1 MHRRRKKIRRTARS
15 LRLDRPSKR
24 KSEAPRLISR
34 ASFAPALVLT
44 TRQRIHFSTSSTG
57 PFRIKIV
64 PGSLTENLEF
74 ASNPADLLRMCMKNR
89 CLAAL
94 LFCSTAAYA
103 MPIATS
109 ARSMIPSEVQQ
120 IISVDYRSLKD
131 SPTAQALK
139 QQVLPE
145 NLKQFEAALKGIG
158 IDAEHDL
165 DQLTFA
171 SFRSGKQGLQVV
183 SVAQGSFSAKAVLK
197 RMKLKKIMSTKYGT
211 ALLYPMADGLVM
223 TFTDDNTLAFG
234 TQASL
239 KSGLDARDGKRATLD
254 SNSQMAEQMAAV
266 DGSPVWSILDQQGTQ
281 AMMRSALS
289 DASKIA
295 DYETLKKRILASR
308 YTMGFESGVKFD
320 LSVLTSDSMTAATL
334 SSLVKAGM
342 LYKKLNASPIEK
354 IAIDS
359 MTVDSDSSNLQVHF
373 KTDDQKFQSL
383 LHSELFAAVSR

>member
-1 MHRRRKKIRRTARS
+1 MQTLSRMVMKTRFLAVLLLCATA
-15 LRLDRPSKR
+15 
-24 KSEAPRLISR
+24 
-34 ASFAPALVLT
+34 
-44 TRQRIHFSTSSTG
+44 G
-57 PFRIKIV
+57 
-64 PGSLTENLEF
+64 
-74 ASNPADLLRMCMKNR
+74 
-89 CLAAL
+89 
-94 LFCSTAAYA
+94 YA
-103 MPIATS
+103 MPIASS
-109 ARSMIPSEVQQ
+109 ARSMVPAEIQQ
-120 IISVDYRSLKD
+120 LIGVDYRALKD

-145 NLKQFEAALKGIG
+145 NLKQFEDALKGIG

-197 RMKLKKIMSTKYGT
+197 RMKLKKISSTKYGT
-211 ALLYPMADGLVM
+211 TLMYPMADGLVM
-223 TFTDDNTLAFG
+223 TFLDDNTLAFG

-239 KSGLDARDGKRATLD
+239 KSALDARDGKRATLD
-254 SNSQMAEQMAAV
+254 SNPQMAEQMAAV
-266 DGSPVWSILDQQGTQ
+266 DGSPVWSVLDQQGTQ
-281 AMMRSALS
+281 AMMRSALG

-308 YTMGFESGVKFD
+308 YTMSFQSGVNFD

-354 IAIDS
+354 TAIDS
-359 MTVDSDSSNLQVHF
+359 TTVDSDSSNLQVHF

>member
-1 MHRRRKKIRRTARS
+1 MQTLVRT
-15 LRLDRPSKR
+15 
-24 KSEAPRLISR
+24 
-34 ASFAPALVLT
+34 
-44 TRQRIHFSTSSTG
+44 
-57 PFRIKIV
+57 
-64 PGSLTENLEF
+64 
-74 ASNPADLLRMCMKNR
+74 CMKNR
-89 CLAAL
+89 CLAVL
-94 LFCSTAAYA
+94 LLCASAAYA
-103 MPIATS
+103 MPMASS

-145 NLKQFEAALKGIG
+145 NLKQFEEALKGIG
-158 IDAEHDL
+158 ITADRDL

-171 SFRSGKQGLQVV
+171 SFRSGKQGLQVIC
-183 SVAQGSFSAKAVLK
+183 VAQGSFSAKAVLK

-211 ALLYPMADGLVM
+211 ALLYPMSDGLIM

-234 TQASL
+234 NQASL
-239 KSGLDARDGKRATLD
+239 KSALDARDGKRATLD
-254 SNSQMAEQMAAV
+254 SNPQMAEQMAAV

-281 AMMRSALS
+281 AMMRSALG

-295 DYETLKKRILASR
+295 DYETLKKRIFASR
-308 YTMGFESGVKFD
+308 YTMSFESGVKFD
-320 LSVLTSDSMTAATL
+320 LSVLTSDSMTATTL

-354 IAIDS
+354 TAIDS
-359 MTVDSDSSNLQVHF
+359 TSVDSDSSNLQVHF

>member
-1 MHRRRKKIRRTARS
+1 
-15 LRLDRPSKR
+15 
-24 KSEAPRLISR
+24 
-34 ASFAPALVLT
+34 
-44 TRQRIHFSTSSTG
+44 
-57 PFRIKIV
+57 
-64 PGSLTENLEF
+64 
-74 ASNPADLLRMCMKNR
+74 MKNR

-94 LFCSTAAYA
+94 LLCASTTYA
-103 MPIATS
+103 MPIASS
-109 ARSMIPSEVQQ
+109 ARAMVPSEIQQ
-120 IISVDYRSLKD
+120 LIGVDYRALKD

-145 NLKQFEAALKGIG
+145 NLKQFEAALKSIG

-211 ALLYPMADGLVM
+211 ALLYPMTDGLVM
-223 TFTDDNTLAFG
+223 TFLDDNTLAFG
-234 TQASL
+234 TTASL
-239 KSGLDARDGKRATLD
+239 KSALDARDGKRATLD
-254 SNSQMAEQMAAV
+254 SNPQMAEQMAAV

-281 AMMRSALS
+281 AMMHSALG

-308 YTMGFESGVKFD
+308 YTMSFQSGVNFD

-354 IAIDS
+354 TAIDS
-359 MTVDSDSSNLQVHF
+359 TSVDSDSSNLQVHF